1 MKQEYGVMKEVV
13 LLGFQKNPY
22 AFMRQADVYVQPSR
36 FEGFGLT
43 IGEAKILGK
52 PIVSTNFDVVNN
64 QLTHGKNGL
73 IVKMDGKSIA
83 NAIYAMVTDPI
94 LRQNVVTE
102 VMKEENRTFLSE
114 VQKVETLIDC

>member
-1 MKQEYGVMKEVV
+1 MEK
-13 LLGFQKNPY
+13 
-22 AFMRQADVYVQPSR
+22 
-36 FEGFGLT
+36 
-43 IGEAKILGK
+43 
-52 PIVSTNFDVVNN
+52 
-64 QLTHGKNGL
+64 KNGL

>member
-1 MKQEYGVMKEVV
+1 MY
-13 LLGFQKNPY
+13 
-22 AFMRQADVYVQPSR
+22 RTDVYVQPSR

>member
-1 MKQEYGVMKEVV
+1 
-13 LLGFQKNPY
+13 
-22 AFMRQADVYVQPSR
+22 
-36 FEGFGLT
+36 
-43 IGEAKILGK
+43 
-52 PIVSTNFDVVNN
+52 
-64 QLTHGKNGL
+64 
-73 IVKMDGKSIA
+73 MDGKSIA